1 MKNGINF
8 SAAIVLEKCQFP
20 VFNEKQQQE
29 ARMLKKVQYW
39 SAVFYFSMKLIP
51 WLRRFIWKSLI
62 YNSKELVSWIE
73 INLILSKLVGRMLA
87 LDSNC
92 KVYINKNVCT
102 ALLSVVILDL
112 STTRLIKM
120 YSYLC
125 CCFHRENN
133 LEYKGS
139 GMTVSRIQS
148 MCKKAR
154 EVAEAVRS

>member
-1 MKNGINF
+1 MVSTSALRSF
-8 SAAIVLEKCQFP
+8 SKSVSVSGFQRKTTTGSAHTKKSAILERRLLF
-20 VFNEKQQQE
+20 FNEIDTLTE
-29 ARMLKKVQYW
+29 TIHMKK
-39 SAVFYFSMKLIP
+39 F
-51 WLRRFIWKSLI
+51 I